1 MSNDNYKAPSTPLL
15 DPAELALPERPRN
28 VSIAIGLVGGG
39 ALIQLLAFVRNLQA
53 EYFQVANP
61 WMLAFPIGSFLLFG
75 VICHQLAHRRTW
87 PRLLLLII
95 TVATFAQTCWAF
107 GFVLQQLPESIHL
120 LLIPDLVIPRVL
132 PLVMNLA
139 ALHLLYYSSGDW
151 FRKSG

>member
-1 MSNDNYKAPSTPLL
+1 MWQIP
-15 DPAELALPERPRN
+15 
-28 VSIAIGLVGGG
+28 
-39 ALIQLLAFVRNLQA
+39 
-53 EYFQVANP
+53 
-61 WMLAFPIGSFLLFG
+61 
-75 VICHQLAHRRTW
+75 AHRRTW

-107 GFVLQQLPESIHL
+107 GFVWQQLPESIHL

-132 PLVMNLA
+132 PLAMNLA